1 MSSYENFLQDVAKYL
16 VYYKF
21 NPDKID
27 KIMMD
32 IESHSD
38 DKFGIEPLRK
48 LYPESQLRPLL
59 EIATGSGIEYTK
71 RIVLHHFHLD
81 KKLNPVLLVGL
92 KDILDT
98 LYRFAI
104 FRKPVK
110 QTVKHWFFKL
120 YPQVRLQDIKNH
132 VENINDSYSDMGRF
146 DDLPINKLERLVLA
160 AKKYY
165 GYRFSI
171 DEMVSE
177 IAPYTKED
185 PVTIRRCVV
194 QLYRRRS
201 DTSRRARLAVD
212 IIEGARYLISTYKEK
227 RAAKLEAKVIVV
239 LERCDSLEDAIKELM
254 FKFYPHCSEEEIR
267 TAVNDR
273 IQE

>member
-1 MSSYENFLQDVAKYL
+1 M
-16 VYYKF
+16 
-21 NPDKID
+21 
-27 KIMMD
+27 
-32 IESHSD
+32 
-38 DKFGIEPLRK
+38 
-48 LYPESQLRPLL
+48 
-59 EIATGSGIEYTK
+59 
-71 RIVLHHFHLD
+71 
-81 KKLNPVLLVGL
+81 LLVGL

-273 IQE
+273 IQEKIAIKAAFERISSLPRQIRNEYDAMAKRLVEDLILDDLGDTSLNFMAAWLSAEIREEDREDIYMCKALILEAKKVAKVRSS